1 MRFLKNEI
9 FIKYIFLFLVYNFA
23 NADNNLKF
31 YIDAAFKNNFK
42 LNAERKT
49 INLLKKI

>member
-1 MRFLKNEI
+1 MKFLLNI
-9 FIKYIFLFLVYNFA
+9 FFLFLVYNFA

-42 LNAERKT
+42 LNVKEKT